1 MFSKRP
7 EEAVKPIMNPTSPV
21 PLPRSTIPAMQP
33 RPMSPQKDGA
43 SSIGAD
49 LVISGNLDSRGH
61 IIVAGEVQGDIK
73 CAHLTVEDSARITG
87 GIVAEEVIVRG
98 HVSGSI
104 RGLRVTLQQTSNVE
118 GDIFHKTLAIEQG
131 AVFEGRSRRVEDP
144 ISMAP
149 PGEAVAKI
157 TAA

>member
-1 MFSKRP
+1 MFNKRP
-7 EEAVKPIMNPTSPV
+7 DEPVKPIMSPTTPV
-21 PLPRSTIPAMQP
+21 PLPRSTIPPMTP
-33 RPMSPQKDGA
+33 RAVQSSGA

-61 IIVAGEVQGDIK
+61 IVVAGEVQGDIK
-73 CAHLTVEDSARITG
+73 CAHLTVEESARITG

-144 ISMAP
+144 ITTAPSMEP
-149 PGEAVAKI
+149 MTQI

>member
-1 MFSKRP
+1 MFNKRP
-7 EEAVKPIMNPTSPV
+7 DEPVKPIMNPSTPV
-21 PLPRSTIPAMQP
+21 PLPRSTIPPMQP
-33 RPMSPQKDGA
+33 RPVQSNGA
-43 SSIGAD
+43 SSIGPD

-61 IIVAGEVQGDIK
+61 IVVAGEVQGDIK
-73 CAHLTVEDSARITG
+73 CAHLTVEESARITG

-144 ISMAP
+144 IAMTPSA
-149 PGEAVAKI
+149 ESVTQI